1 MPVFNKLTRRVREF
15 PTRTAAQIVR
25 ADYRSAPRARKIQR
39 NVSDQLLK
47 IDRRHG
53 ISYRDAERLA
63 KAAGLMVELGGEQGY
78 ATGFQ
83 YALSLR

>member
-1 MPVFNKLTRRVREF
+1 M
-15 PTRTAAQIVR
+15 
-25 ADYRSAPRARKIQR
+25 ARKIER
-39 NVSDQLLK
+39 HESDQLRA

-53 ISYRDAERLA
+53 ISYRDAETLA
-63 KAAGLMVELGGEQGY
+63 TAAELMVELGGEPGY

>member
-1 MPVFNKLTRRVREF
+1 VREF

-25 ADYRSAPRARKIQR
+25 ADYRAAPIARKIER
-39 NVSDQLLK
+39 HVSGQLTK
-47 IDRRHG
+47 IDRRAG
-53 ISYRDAERLA
+53 ISYRDAETLA
-63 KAAGLMVELGGEQGY
+63 DAAELMVELGGQPGY